1 MTNTLNDDAIAKE
14 EERLSQISITE
25 FLQMASDAKIQLI
38 DRLAANMLRMGERY
52 SLTAAEYYR
61 QKFTGKEK
69 EFPDLAYEH
78 KRLEIKYD
86 VLKHVVSALQSTL
99 KAENIL

>member
-1 MTNTLNDDAIAKE
+1 MANNPVKDEE
-14 EERLSQISITE
+14 EERLAQISITE
-25 FLQMASDAKIQLI
+25 FLQMASEAKIQLI
-38 DRLAANMLRMGERY
+38 DRLAANLLKMGERHA
-52 SLTAAEYYR
+52 LTAAEYYR

-86 VLKHVVSALQSTL
+86 VLKHVISALQSTL
-99 KAENIL
+99 KAERIL